1 MKPKAIK
8 IIIGVGV
15 LVLIGYLLKNF
26 PDYTVLLLGIAI
38 ILVIGYWLSESE
50 KT

>member
-26 PDYTVLLLGIAI
+26 PDYTVYYYGLQLFSNS
-38 ILVIGYWLSESE
+38 YWLSESE